1 MLHQLYQFPL
11 LLPGDLVCPGGR
23 VDAPAGHHDRLHTG
37 RQQLHQCA
45 LRRVVRQKG
54 KVPGDAVIKL
64 FLAEGRL
71 QINKSFVLVLFHV
84 AQMARRAEG
93 QRPADAEVGEQHL
106 ALLLEDGFA
115 VLVEGE
121 GHVLEG
127 EAHHLLAVGVM
138 AHEAD
143 KAGDRLHEGVA
154 RLPGQL
160 VAVAGGAG
168 GGVAQAARCHQHG
181 VRLVLPARSSPHS
194 YAAIGRAG
202 LFLFRAARIF
212 RRGRRFF
219 RLGQRLQQQLFCP
232 VVDDVRSVC
241 VPQKSLPDLF
251 GLIRHREHPASAL
264 HFQLHTE
271 RLKQLH
277 RPGRWESPQRREQ
290 KAGVRPH
297 MVQKFLCGAVVGHIA
312 AALSGDENFLSRLFH
327 MFQHRHLMP
336 LPQGRARR
344 HQAGSTA
351 AYH

>member
-115 VLVEGE
+115 VLVKGE
-121 GHVLEG
+121 GHILEG
-127 EAHHLLAVGVM
+127 EAHHLFAVGVM

-154 RLPGQL
+154 RLLGQL

-181 VRLVLPARSSPHS
+181 VRLVLPARSSPHTH
-194 YAAIGRAG
+194 AAIGRAG

-241 VPQKSLPDLF
+241 VPQKSLPNLF
-251 GLIRHREHPASAL
+251 GLI
-264 HFQLHTE
+264 
-271 RLKQLH
+271 
-277 RPGRWESPQRREQ
+277 
-290 KAGVRPH
+290 
-297 MVQKFLCGAVVGHIA
+297 
-312 AALSGDENFLSRLFH
+312 
-327 MFQHRHLMP
+327 
-336 LPQGRARR
+336 
-344 HQAGSTA
+344 
-351 AYH
+351 

>member
-1 MLHQLYQFPL
+1 M
-11 LLPGDLVCPGGR
+11 
-23 VDAPAGHHDRLHTG
+23 
-37 RQQLHQCA
+37 
-45 LRRVVRQKG
+45 VRQKG

-127 EAHHLLAVGVM
+127 EAHHLLAVGIV

-143 KAGDRLHEGVA
+143 EAGDRLHEGVA
-154 RLPGQL
+154 CLPGQL

-168 GGVAQAARCHQHG
+168 GGVAQAARCHQNG

-194 YAAIGRAG
+194 YTAIGRAG
-202 LFLFRAARIF
+202 LFLFRAARSF

-219 RLGQRLQQQLFCP
+219 RLGQRLQQQFFCP

-251 GLIRHREHPASAL
+251 GL
-264 HFQLHTE
+264 
-271 RLKQLH
+271 
-277 RPGRWESPQRREQ
+277 
-290 KAGVRPH
+290 V
-297 MVQKFLCGAVVGHIA
+297 
-312 AALSGDENFLSRLFH
+312 
-327 MFQHRHLMP
+327 
-336 LPQGRARR
+336 
-344 HQAGSTA
+344 
-351 AYH
+351 

>member
-1 MLHQLYQFPL
+1 M
-11 LLPGDLVCPGGR
+11 
-23 VDAPAGHHDRLHTG
+23 
-37 RQQLHQCA
+37 
-45 LRRVVRQKG
+45 VRQKG

-84 AQMARRAEG
+84 AQMTRRAEG

-127 EAHHLLAVGVM
+127 EAHHLLAVGIV

-143 KAGDRLHEGVA
+143 EAGDRLHEGVA
-154 RLPGQL
+154 RLLGQL

-181 VRLVLPARSSPHS
+181 VRLVLPARSSPHTH
-194 YAAIGRAG
+194 AAIGRAG
-202 LFLFRAARIF
+202 LFLFRVARIF
-212 RRGRRFF
+212 RRSRRFF

-251 GLIRHREHPASAL
+251 GL
-264 HFQLHTE
+264 
-271 RLKQLH
+271 
-277 RPGRWESPQRREQ
+277 
-290 KAGVRPH
+290 V
-297 MVQKFLCGAVVGHIA
+297 
-312 AALSGDENFLSRLFH
+312 
-327 MFQHRHLMP
+327 
-336 LPQGRARR
+336 
-344 HQAGSTA
+344 
-351 AYH
+351 